1 MHPFSELA
9 MRCAAFTHGILS
21 ETREHI
27 LQELQGSG
35 ATVLVKALQSIELQ
49 QAIVAVGMVA
59 MFEAALQDAL
69 ECDDGFGGALRVI
82 EDAGDDNLARQFRDV
97 QLAINVLKHGRGRSY
112 DALLRR
118 RADLPFRVKAQD
130 DSFEEGDVSE
140 LAFLIRTDEEFLAY
154 CASIVDRVAAAIR
167 AQKGHAF
174 V

>member
-9 MRCAAFTHGILS
+9 MRCAAFTHGTLS

-69 ECDDGFGGALRVI
+69 ECEDGFGEALRMI
-82 EDAGDDNLARQFRDV
+82 EGAGDDDLARQFRDV

-112 DALLRR
+112 EALLHRR
-118 RADLPFRVKAQD
+118 EDLPFRIKAHD
-130 DSFEEGDVSE
+130 ESFEEGDVSE
-140 LAFLIRTDEEFLAY
+140 LAFLIKADEGFLAH
-154 CASIVDRVAAAIR
+154 CASIVDRVAAVIR
-167 AQKGHAF
+167 GQKEHAF